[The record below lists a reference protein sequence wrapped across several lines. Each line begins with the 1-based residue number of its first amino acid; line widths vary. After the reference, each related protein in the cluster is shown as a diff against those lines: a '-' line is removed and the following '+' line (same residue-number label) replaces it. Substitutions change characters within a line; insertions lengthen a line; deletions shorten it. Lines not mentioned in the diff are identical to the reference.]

1 MHATREFRSDSIF
14 SPSRRPDDVF
24 GCTRTRGNHV
34 IEGGNSACSDSISNI
49 FNMPCAALKQVA
61 VRRGANWVQIV
72 SDFFP
77 NVLETP
83 ITGHG
88 GVAAFS
94 RFGRR
99 CAAGGFLCL
108 FLVFIQSCCVFLKIG
123 VVALC
128 RRASPRQDVV
138 GLWGFLRRAGDR
150 PPLHCWHVRKDN
162 LSSSLR

>member
-34 IEGGNSACSDSISNI
+34 IEGGNSACSDSISNM

-94 RFGRR
+94 RFGRLLR
-99 CAAGGFLCL
+99 GGRGPCGYFLCL
-108 FLVFIQSCCVFLKIG
+108 FRA
-123 VVALC
+123 VAFFVC
-128 RRASPRQDVV
+128 DITC
-138 GLWGFLRRAGDR
+138 G
-150 PPLHCWHVRKDN
+150 
-162 LSSSLR
+162 